1 VAMEGDKDILKAI
14 LEPLILDP
22 ITEGLKKQ
30 QLEATSTANDLEDE
44 ELLDTD
50 IIPLNRYCK

>member
-1 VAMEGDKDILKAI
+1 MEGDKDILKAI